1 MILSLD
7 TKKTEY
13 YQVTT
18 ETSSLKKI
26 WKGIWEGVAGM
37 LGGWCARLRPML
49 YKEILF
55 YTRKIFPSILKSIK
69 SQRNMSSVIQD
80 ILAWFFGQVCLK
92 DRHLELFEKLK
103 SF

>member
-26 WKGIWEGVAGM
+26 WEGI
-37 LGGWCARLRPML
+37 
-49 YKEILF
+49 
-55 YTRKIFPSILKSIK
+55 
-69 SQRNMSSVIQD
+69 
-80 ILAWFFGQVCLK
+80 
-92 DRHLELFEKLK
+92 
-103 SF
+103 